1 MKKKLIALLLAL
13 AMMLALAAC
22 GGSATP
28 SSSGTQPS
36 SSSDTDGSGA
46 TSSGEPTQTAS
57 SEPVYGGSA
66 TFYYPKFY
74 NYFDA
79 AAKNQLGYQLWQDCL
94 FSIDWGLNDPSEF
107 DFTGA
112 HLTYDHVTGQAAESY
127 TAADDFSYIDITLRD
142 GIYFQEKEGEYDV
155 FGGRQFTAAD
165 AVYTFSRLLGLN
177 GVTKVECETDWA
189 TELYMVE
196 SVEQTGDL
204 TFRVTFNT
212 ATENALNDFIIQCTT
227 GVALTGE
234 EWDSLTSE
242 QQGDWR
248 YAVGIGAY
256 ILTEYVADNYMQ
268 FEANP
273 NYYGVDERHPENQ
286 LPYIQSLTLVYIAES
301 DQILTQFIAGELDW
315 FGGQKSGL
323 LTDSQIE
330 QLKASMDESSYTEYF
345 YPSNSPSGIGLN
357 CSLEPFNDIN
367 VRLAMQHAINVEEI
381 WTEYFGEESELAIPG
396 LWSAD
401 MGDWALVG
409 NMSDELLSE
418 YTYDPELSRQ
428 LLADAGYPDGF
439 SFEIVCDPLTDMDLY
454 VLVQSYLAE
463 VGITMTITP
472 VSEVMEHNAIVT
484 DASDGRAYNGF
495 AGNFSSTADAFGMT
509 VTGGFGYGLFH
520 NDEAGQE
527 YDALYEQLT
536 TATDLESA
544 AEYARQ
550 MDELYS
556 SQHWIIT
563 FGGAPTCSEFMSGR
577 IGGFTGENIYNNNQ
591 MHTIFARLWVTDGQ

>member
-1 MKKKLIALLLAL
+1 MKKKLIVLFLSL
-13 AMMLALAAC
+13 AMMLALVSC
-22 GGSATP
+22 GSSGTTSGQGGSGQA
-28 SSSGTQPS
+28 SSSGAGS
-36 SSSDTDGSGA
+36 SA
-46 TSSGEPTQTAS
+46 AS
-57 SEPVYGGSA
+57 SEGATPVSSDPTHGGSA

-94 FSIDWGLNDPSEF
+94 FSIDWGLNDPSVC
-107 DFTGA
+107 DFTGTN
-112 HLTYDHVTGQAAESY
+112 LTYDQVTGQAAESY
-127 TAADDFSYIDITLRD
+127 EVAEDYSYIDITLRD
-142 GIYFQEKEGEYDV
+142 NIYFQQKEGEYDI

-189 TELYMVE
+189 TELYMVQ

-204 TFRVTFNT
+204 TFRVTFNV
-212 ATENALNDFIIQCTT
+212 ATENALNDFIVQCTK

-234 EWDSLTSE
+234 EWDSLTPD
-242 QQGDWR
+242 QQNDWH

-256 ILTEYVADNYMQ
+256 ILTDYVADNYMQ

-286 LPYIQSLTLVYIAES
+286 LPYIQSVKLVYIAES
-301 DQILTQFIAGELDW
+301 DQILTQFLAGELDW

-323 LTDSQIE
+323 LTDSQIQ
-330 QLKASMDESSYTEYF
+330 QLKSTMAEGSYTEYF
-345 YPSNSPSGIGLN
+345 YSSGSPSGIGLN
-357 CSLEPFNDIN
+357 CSVEPFNDIN

-381 WTEYFGEESELAIPG
+381 WTEYFGEETELVIPG

-409 NMSDELLSE
+409 NMSDELLEE
-418 YTYDPELSRQ
+418 YTYDPDLAKQ

-439 SFEIVCDPLTDMDLY
+439 DFEIVCDPLTDMDLY
-454 VLVQSYLAE
+454 VLVQSYLAQ
-463 VGITMTITP
+463 VGINITITP
-472 VSEVMEHNAIVT
+472 VSEVMEYNAIVT
-484 DASDGRAYNGF
+484 DPSDGRAYNGF
-495 AGNFSSTADAFGMT
+495 AGNFSSTSDVFGMT

-520 NDEAGQE
+520 NDASGQE
-527 YDALYEQLT
+527 YDDLYQQLT
-536 TATDLESA
+536 SATDLESA

-556 SQHWIIT
+556 SQHWCIT
-563 FGGAPTCSEFMSGR
+563 FGGAPTCSEFMSSR